1 MFYFLTIKGGEKV
14 NKNDLIKKLY
24 SIIEPLFQNEQL
36 ELYHIE
42 FVKEDG
48 ENYLRI
54 YIYKETGVSLS
65 DCETISR
72 KISEVID
79 IHDPIETSYYLEVSS
94 PGLNRT
100 LYNDKHLFK
109 VIGSDISV
117 LLIEKLNNVSHYLG
131 KLISF
136 DDLDIV
142 IDVSN
147 ENIHILRKKIKSI
160 SLEGEL

>member
-1 MFYFLTIKGGEKV
+1 M

-24 SIIEPLFQNEQL
+24 SIIEPLFENEKL
-36 ELYHIE
+36 ELYYIE

-54 YIYKETGVSLS
+54 YIYKDTGVSLS

-79 IHDPIETSYYLEVSS
+79 TIDPIETSYYLEVSS

-100 LYNDKHLFK
+100 LYSNKHLFK
-109 VIGSDISV
+109 VIGSDISI
-117 LLIEKLNNVSHYLG
+117 LLIEKLNKVSHYLG

-136 DDLDIV
+136 DDLNLV
-142 IDVSN
+142 INVSD
-147 ENIHILRKKIKSI
+147 EDIHIPRKKIKSI